1 MNCHP
6 SSFQGLFVRKCLKAS
21 KRGVEEHKQEQRMRN
36 TISNVGR
43 KAQGTPDQLLRNTYK
58 PLAWQFGLDVVWF
71 IALAEIYFKVVVFGV
86 ENNSSET

>member
-1 MNCHP
+1 
-6 SSFQGLFVRKCLKAS
+6 
-21 KRGVEEHKQEQRMRN
+21 VEEHEQEQRMRN

-43 KAQGTPDQLLRNTYK
+43 KAQGTPYQLLRNTYK
-58 PLAWQFGLDVVWF
+58 PLARQFGLDVVCF